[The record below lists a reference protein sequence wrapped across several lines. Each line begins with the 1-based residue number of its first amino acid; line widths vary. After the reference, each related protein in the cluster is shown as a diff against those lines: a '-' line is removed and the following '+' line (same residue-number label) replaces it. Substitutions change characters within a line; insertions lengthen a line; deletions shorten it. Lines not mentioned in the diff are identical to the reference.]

1 MTVLI
6 PKTVLRCSS
15 LPRAFACPPS
25 VVGDALE
32 VRVGGAEGEMGN
44 AGHEAM
50 TGVVDDEPLDLDAIG
65 ARWGTDRDELG
76 RIVWYGR
83 KVWEEIGRHFRA
95 PLRREVALRVEIGDL
110 TLVGHAD
117 LLDGGTDVVNGLDW
131 KFGWLD
137 LDYYDQVAGYATCL
151 ILAPR
156 SQVREVRM
164 TVVWARDQQVE
175 TYRFDR
181 ARCEAWVEGLRQRV
195 LARPG
200 AYRVGPQCTWCPRSH
215 ACEAMQ
221 ARARQ
226 DVAIFGN
233 VALRDQIAAGLENLP
248 QEEVVSMLRRGK
260 VVVTAYESFREAVR
274 RLVETNGP
282 IDSGDGHVVRIVEEN
297 GRRQIDTERAFNIL
311 KEEFTPKEM
320 NQIFEARPSV
330 MDEIAAKKAGRGNGA
345 AAKRALQ
352 DRLVAAGAIEQKPVR
367 KLVER
372 RKPKGETE

>member
-1 MTVLI
+1 MTVLV

-25 VVGDALE
+25 VIGDGLE
-32 VRVGGAEGEMGN
+32 VRVGGTEGNMGN

-50 TGVVDDEPLDLDAIG
+50 AAVVDDERVDLDAIA

-83 KVWEEIGRHFRA
+83 KVWEEIGRFYRP
-95 PLRREVALRVEIGDL
+95 PLRREVALRVDLGDL
-110 TLVGHAD
+110 TIVGHAD
-117 LLDGGTDVVNGLDW
+117 LLSAPAEVVNGLDW
-131 KFGWLD
+131 KFAWLD
-137 LDYYDQVAGYATCL
+137 LDYYDQVAGYATCQ

-156 SQVREVRM
+156 SEVRQVNM

-181 ARCEAWVEGLRQRV
+181 ERCEAWVAGLRQRV
-195 LARPG
+195 LDRPG

-233 VALRDQIAAGLENLP
+233 VALRDQIAAGLENIP
-248 QEEVVSMLRRGK
+248 ASEVVSMLRRGK
-260 VVVTAYESFREAVR
+260 VVVTAYEAFRDAVR
-274 RLVETNGP
+274 RLVETQGP
-282 IDSGDGHVVRIVEEN
+282 LDSGDGYVVRIAEEN
-297 GRRQIDTERAFNIL
+297 GKRQIDTERAWNIL
-311 KEEFTPKEM
+311 AEEFEPAEM
-320 NQIFEARPSV
+320 NQIFTASAST
-330 MDEIAAKKAGRGNGA
+330 MDEIAAKKAGKGNGA

-352 DRLVAAGAIEQKPVR
+352 DRLVAAGAIDQKPVR
-367 KLVER
+367 KLKET
-372 RKPKGETE
+372 RKPKETE

>member
-1 MTVLI
+1 M
-6 PKTVLRCSS
+6 TVLRCSA

-25 VVGDALE
+25 VLGEELE

-50 TGVVDDEPLDLDAIG
+50 AAVVDDERVDLDAIA

-83 KVWEEIGRHFRA
+83 RVWEEIGRYFRG
-95 PLRREVALRVEIGDL
+95 PLRREVALRVELGDL
-110 TLVGHAD
+110 TIVGHAD
-117 LLDGGTDVVNGLDW
+117 LLSAPGEVVSGLDW

-137 LDYYDQVAGYATCL
+137 LDYYDQVAGYATCQ

-156 SQVREVRM
+156 SQVREVNM

-175 TYRFDR
+175 TYRFNR
-181 ARCEAWVEGLRQRV
+181 ERCEAWVEGLRQRV

-221 ARARQ
+221 ARARL

-248 QEEVVSMLRRGK
+248 QAEVVAMLRRGK
-260 VVVTAYESFREAVR
+260 VVVTAYEAFREAVR
-274 RLVETNGP
+274 RLVETRGNL
-282 IDSGDGHVVRIVEEN
+282 DSGDGYVVRIAEEN
-297 GRRQIDTERAFNIL
+297 GRRQISTERAWNIL
-311 KEEFTPKEM
+311 KEEFTPAEM
-320 NQIFEARPSV
+320 NEIFEARASV
-330 MDEIAAKKAGRGNGA
+330 MDEIAATKAGKGNGA

-352 DRLVAAGAIEQKPVR
+352 DRLVAAGAIDQKPVR
-367 KLVER
+367 KLKET